1 MELKTIKKMLAAA
14 VALWMVIVLAL
25 PAVAGDNTNTLTIK
39 SKTTGHT
46 FQAYQI
52 FQGTYAEG
60 KLFDVEWGNG
70 VNDSGALLQDLQNEN
85 FGGSNPG
92 TESFYFQDCVNAA
105 QVADVI
111 CEKDGPF
118 QDDSELLDQLADVLA
133 QHLTS
138 DNTKIHQ
145 SGEAV
150 ENTDTDKE
158 TFPYLYSVSG
168 LADGYYFVKETG
180 MTGSTVD
187 KAYTK
192 FMLQVADGTTIKAKS
207 DVPTIDKTIVGN
219 PDSLYSNAAMG
230 DTVHFKLTSAVPAM
244 DGYEK
249 YFFVVHDTLAAG
261 LTFNRDVVI
270 KVGDTILKAPGEDV
284 TDADYSVTLQGQ
296 QIEIVLKDFIRYK
309 TQATAPIEVTY
320 SATVNKDAVIGTAG
334 NSNDVYLIYSND
346 PNVTATGDPG
356 DPDKPDVS
364 DVVGETAHKQTYTYV
379 TGLKLSKEDPEG
391 NPLTGAQF
399 SLSGSSL
406 NKVLVYEELFKEAA
420 DGTYWK
426 LKDGTYTTTA
436 PTNDTKDLYENTAKK
451 YKREQVKSEETV
463 PSSGQTKS
471 ITASVDQDGILQI
484 DGLGAGTYT
493 LTETKAPNGYN
504 LLEEPIEFT
513 LNWQAPD
520 QSGSTACTW
529 TVQQNGNGV
538 SVDQNG
544 ILTLTVKNEK
554 GITLPRTGGIG
565 TTIFY
570 IIGTVL
576 VVGAGVLWLIKRYRN
591 SKKGK

>member
-1 MELKTIKKMLAAA
+1 MELKIIKKMLAMAI
-14 VALWMVIVLAL
+14 ALWMMAVLAL
-25 PAVAGDNTNTLTIK
+25 PATADNNTNTLTIK

-52 FQGTYAEG
+52 FQGTYSEG
-60 KLFDVEWGNG
+60 SLLDVDWGDG
-70 VNDSGALLQDLQNEN
+70 VNDSDGLLQDLKSKN
-85 FGGSNPG
+85 FGGSEPG
-92 TESFYFQDCVNAA
+92 AEAFYFQDCSSAA

-111 CEKDGPF
+111 CETGSPF

-133 QHLTS
+133 QHLTK
-138 DNTKIHQ
+138 DDAKIH
-145 SGEAV
+145 SSVDAV
-150 ENTDTDKE
+150 SNTDTDQE
-158 TFPYLYSVSG
+158 TFPYVYSISG
-168 LADGYYFVKETG
+168 LADGYYFVRESA
-180 MTGSTVD
+180 MTGGTAD

-192 FMLQVADGTTIKAKS
+192 FMLQLADNTTVKAKA
-207 DVPTIDKTIVGN
+207 DAPTIDKTIVGD

-230 DTVHFKLTSAVPAM
+230 DTVDFKLTSAVPAM

-249 YFFVVHDTLAAG
+249 YFFVVHDTLADG
-261 LTFNRDVVI
+261 LTFNQDVVV
-270 KVGDTILKAPGEDV
+270 KVGNTVLKAPGEGV
-284 TDADYSVTLQGQ
+284 TDAEYSVTLQGQ
-296 QIEIVLKDFIRYK
+296 QIEIVFKDFIQYK
-309 TQATAPIEVTY
+309 NQAAAPIEVTY
-320 SATVNKDAVIGTAG
+320 SATVNQEAVIGNAG
-334 NSNDVYLIYSND
+334 NPNEVYLTYSNN
-346 PNVTATGDPG
+346 PNVTVTGDPD
-356 DPDKPDVS
+356 DPDKPGALDL
-364 DVVGETAHKQTYTYV
+364 VGETTHKKTFTYV
-379 TGLKLSKEDPEG
+379 TGLKLTKEDPEG